1 MTSSKVAKGTDRLFD
16 LFLFFFPSPFSSPG
30 NHTALVDFTGLGTN
44 LFYSAAEP
52 GGVEKSLSIREENSL
67 YSPKKNVSSSLVW
80 SALLAKE
87 GLPPQELS
95 NLPQIFKIFLPRK

>member
-16 LFLFFFPSPFSSPG
+16 LFLFFFPSPLSSPG

-52 GGVEKSLSIREENSL
+52 GGDKIPLNPGGKFSLLAEK
-67 YSPKKNVSSSLVW
+67 KKKVSSSLVW

-87 GLPPQELS
+87 ELPP
-95 NLPQIFKIFLPRK
+95 

>member
-52 GGVEKSLSIREENSL
+52 GGGGKIPLDSGGKFS
-67 YSPKKNVSSSLVW
+67 
-80 SALLAKE
+80 LLAEKKC
-87 GLPPQELS
+87 L
-95 NLPQIFKIFLPRK
+95 